1 MDVEFTPRF
10 HKIGSSRLD
19 LMIIEETSKIRNMRN
34 TNKNLSKYKSIKSK
48 SCKKVKTHKSC
59 KTCKLDD
66 LRSFENQFNLR
77 HKFCLRNDFDKEHC
91 KIFLKEKYLC
101 LEKPILFDEICI

>member
-1 MDVEFTPRF
+1 MEVEFTPRF

-19 LMIIEETSKIRNMRN
+19 LMIIEETSKRKKN
-34 TNKNLSKYKSIKSK
+34 TSKNVSRFKNIIKSK
-48 SCKKVKTHKSC
+48 SCIKKENKSC
-59 KTCKLDD
+59 KSFNIDD
-66 LRSFENQFNLR
+66 LRNIESRFNLR
-77 HKFCLRNDFDKEHC
+77 HKFYLRNDFDKEHC

>member
-1 MDVEFTPRF
+1 MEVEFTPRF

-19 LMIIEETSKIRNMRN
+19 LMIVEEISKKRKNTSKNVSKF
-34 TNKNLSKYKSIKSK
+34 KNILKSK
-48 SCKKVKTHKSC
+48 SCKKVKTKNSC
-59 KTCKLDD
+59 KSFNIGE
-66 LRSFENQFNLR
+66 LRNIENQFNSK
-77 HKFCLRNDFDKEHC
+77 HKFFLRNDFDKENC

>member
-1 MDVEFTPRF
+1 MEVEFTPRF

-19 LMIIEETSKIRNMRN
+19 LMIIEETSKKRKN
-34 TNKNLSKYKSIKSK
+34 TSKNVSKFKNFFNSK
-48 SCKKVKTHKSC
+48 SCNKEANNCCKSIN
-59 KTCKLDD
+59 KDD
-66 LRSFENQFNLR
+66 IRNIESRFNLR
-77 HKFCLRNDFDKEHC
+77 NKFFLRNDFDKEHC

>member
-1 MDVEFTPRF
+1 MEVEFTPRF

-19 LMIIEETSKIRNMRN
+19 LMIIEETSKKRKNTSKNVSRFNNM
-34 TNKNLSKYKSIKSK
+34 IKSK
-48 SCKKVKTHKSC
+48 SCTKVKTKNSC
-59 KTCKLDD
+59 KSFNIED
-66 LRSFENQFNLR
+66 LRNIENQFNSR
-77 HKFCLRNDFDKEHC
+77 HKFFLRNDFDREHC

>member
-1 MDVEFTPRF
+1 MEVEFTPRF

-19 LMIIEETSKIRNMRN
+19 LMIIEETSKRKKN
-34 TNKNLSKYKSIKSK
+34 TSKNVSRFKNIIKSK
-48 SCKKVKTHKSC
+48 SCIKKENKSYNSF
-59 KTCKLDD
+59 DD
-66 LRSFENQFNLR
+66 LRNIESRFNLR
-77 HKFCLRNDFDKEHC
+77 HKFYLRNDFDKEHC

>member
-1 MDVEFTPRF
+1 MEIEFTPRF

-19 LMIIEETSKIRNMRN
+19 LMIIEETSKIRKN
-34 TNKNLSKYKSIKSK
+34 TSKNLSKYKNIIKSK
-48 SCKKVKTHKSC
+48 SCKKVNTNKSC
-59 KTCKLDD
+59 KTFNIDD
-66 LRSFENQFNLR
+66 LRSIENQFNSR
-77 HKFCLRNDFDKEHC
+77 HKFFLRNDFDKEHC